1 MSDKSTIQN
10 PPRSPPISIPPKSRK
25 YRRNVRNSFFP
36 EPRRTNKLIKMDL
49 IQKAKNN
56 KIILKKE
63 LEIYKK
69 DLNIFTNLKNG
80 EKLGKVL
87 KSEENIKP
95 KTPENIKPN
104 PLEHKPIE
112 HKPIEPK
119 SLEPKPIEPKPL
131 EHKPLEHKSLEPKP
145 LEHNPPENSLK
156 KKYYKQ
162 IPYSGLWLSRWWY
175 SEGRDKTIEYLD
187 EDFLKFM
194 NYLDRIIDNLNTD
207 QSGVFVLLVN
217 NIREFI
223 NSIIPGLYNLKR
235 TYSEY
240 VKMVA
245 KVDSIILTLLDFKE
259 KTDNY
264 LSKHKQNVR
273 LTVKSKSRLIKT
285 NVPEIYDNMP
295 SNSV

>member
-1 MSDKSTIQN
+1 MSDKSTIRK

-95 KTPENIKPN
+95 KTPENIKHKTPEN
-104 PLEHKPIE
+104 IKPKPTEPKPIE
-112 HKPIEPK
+112 HK
-119 SLEPKPIEPKPL
+119 SLEPKPIEPKPI
-131 EHKPLEHKSLEPKP
+131 KHKSLEPNP
-145 LEHNPPENSLK
+145 LEHNPPESSLK

>member
-25 YRRNVRNSFFP
+25 YRRNVSNSFFP

-95 KTPENIKPN
+95 KTPENIKPKTPEN
-104 PLEHKPIE
+104 IKPKPTEPKPLEHKHIE

-119 SLEPKPIEPKPL
+119 T
-131 EHKPLEHKSLEPKP
+131 

>member
-1 MSDKSTIQN
+1 MSDKSTIQT

-95 KTPENIKPN
+95 KTPENIKPKTPENIKPN
-104 PLEHKPIE
+104 PLEHKHIE

-119 SLEPKPIEPKPL
+119 T
-131 EHKPLEHKSLEPKP
+131 

>member
-1 MSDKSTIQN
+1 MSGKSTIRK
-10 PPRSPPISIPPKSRK
+10 PPRSPPISIPPKSRRPK
-25 YRRNVRNSFFP
+25 QNLYNSFFP
-36 EPRRTNKLIKMDL
+36 EPRRSNKLIQMDL
-49 IQKAKNN
+49 IQKAKSN

-87 KSEENIKP
+87 KPEENIK
-95 KTPENIKPN
+95 
-104 PLEHKPIE
+104 HKPIE
-112 HKPIEPK
+112 HKTPEPTT
-119 SLEPKPIEPKPL
+119 I
-131 EHKPLEHKSLEPKP
+131 
-145 LEHNPPENSLK
+145 EHNPSENSLK
-156 KKYYKQ
+156 KIYYKQ
-162 IPYSGLWLSRWWY
+162 IPYIGLWISRWWY
-175 SEGRDKTIEYLD
+175 SEGREKTIEYLD
-187 EDFLKFM
+187 DDFLKFM
-194 NYLDRIIDNLNTD
+194 NYLDRIIVNLNTD

-223 NSIIPGLYNLKR
+223 NSIITGLYNLKQ

>member
-1 MSDKSTIQN
+1 MSDKSTIQT

-95 KTPENIKPN
+95 KTPENIKPKTPEN
-104 PLEHKPIE
+104 IKPKPTEPKPIE
-112 HKPIEPK
+112 HKP
-119 SLEPKPIEPKPL
+119 LEPKPIEPKPL
-131 EHKPLEHKSLEPKP
+131 EH
-145 LEHNPPENSLK
+145 NPPESSLK

>member
-1 MSDKSTIQN
+1 
-10 PPRSPPISIPPKSRK
+10 
-25 YRRNVRNSFFP
+25 
-36 EPRRTNKLIKMDL
+36 MDL

-69 DLNIFTNLKNG
+69 ELEIFTNLQNG
-80 EKLGKVL
+80 EKLGKEL
-87 KSEENIKP
+87 KLEPEVVNPKPSIEKPSVEKPSIEKPSIEKPSIEKPSVDKTSVDKPSVDKPSENI
-95 KTPENIKPN
+95 
-104 PLEHKPIE
+104 
-112 HKPIEPK
+112 
-119 SLEPKPIEPKPL
+119 
-131 EHKPLEHKSLEPKP
+131 
-145 LEHNPPENSLK
+145 LK

-162 IPYSGLWLSRWWY
+162 LPYRGLWISRWWY
-175 SEGRDKTIEYLD
+175 SEGRDKTIDYLD
-187 EDFLKFM
+187 EDFSKFM

-207 QSGVFVLLVN
+207 LSGVFVLLVN

-223 NSIIPGLYNLKR
+223 NSIITGLYNLKQ

-259 KTDNY
+259 KTDDY

-273 LTVKSKSRLIKT
+273 LTIKSKSKPIPT
-285 NVPEIYDNMP
+285 SVPEIYNNMP

>member
-1 MSDKSTIQN
+1 MSGKSTIRK
-10 PPRSPPISIPPKSRK
+10 PPRSPPISIPPKSR
-25 YRRNVRNSFFP
+25 RNKRNLYNSFFP
-36 EPRRTNKLIKMDL
+36 EPRRTNKLIQIDL

-87 KSEENIKP
+87 KSEENN
-95 KTPENIKPN
+95 EPN
-104 PLEHKPIE
+104 PLENIKHKP
-112 HKPIEPK
+112 
-119 SLEPKPIEPKPL
+119 
-131 EHKPLEHKSLEPKP
+131 
-145 LEHNPPENSLK
+145 PEGSLK

-223 NSIIPGLYNLKR
+223 NSIIPGLYNLKQ

-240 VKMVA
+240 IKMVA

-259 KTDNY
+259 KTDSY

-273 LTVKSKSRLIKT
+273 LTVKSKSIKIS
-285 NVPEIYDNMP
+285 VPEIYEDMP

>member
-1 MSDKSTIQN
+1 MSGKSTIRK
-10 PPRSPPISIPPKSRK
+10 PPRSPPISIPPKSR
-25 YRRNVRNSFFP
+25 RNKRNLYNSFFP
-36 EPRRTNKLIKMDL
+36 EPRRTNKLIQIDL

-87 KSEENIKP
+87 KSEENN
-95 KTPENIKPN
+95 EPN
-104 PLEHKPIE
+104 PLENIKHKP
-112 HKPIEPK
+112 
-119 SLEPKPIEPKPL
+119 LEPKPLENIKHKPLEPKPLENIKHKPL
-131 EHKPLEHKSLEPKP
+131 EHKPLEPNP
-145 LEHNPPENSLK
+145 LENIKHKPPEGSLK

-223 NSIIPGLYNLKR
+223 NSIIPGLYNLKQ

-240 VKMVA
+240 IKMVA

-259 KTDNY
+259 KTDSY

-273 LTVKSKSRLIKT
+273 LTVKSKSIKIS
-285 NVPEIYDNMP
+285 VPEIYEDMP

>member
-1 MSDKSTIQN
+1 
-10 PPRSPPISIPPKSRK
+10 
-25 YRRNVRNSFFP
+25 
-36 EPRRTNKLIKMDL
+36 MDL

-87 KSEENIKP
+87 KSEENIEP
-95 KTPENIKPN
+95 KTPENIK
-104 PLEHKPIE
+104 HKP
-112 HKPIEPK
+112 
-119 SLEPKPIEPKPL
+119 
-131 EHKPLEHKSLEPKP
+131 LEPKP
-145 LEHNPPENSLK
+145 LENIKHKPLVPKPLEPNPLEPNPIENIKPKPPENSLK

-259 KTDNY
+259 KTDSY

-273 LTVKSKSRLIKT
+273 LTVKSKSIQIS
-285 NVPEIYDNMP
+285 VPSEIYDNMP

>member
-1 MSDKSTIQN
+1 MSDKSTIQT

-95 KTPENIKPN
+95 KTPENIKPKTPEN
-104 PLEHKPIE
+104 IK
-112 HKPIEPK
+112 
-119 SLEPKPIEPKPL
+119 PKPIEPKPI
-131 EHKPLEHKSLEPKP
+131 EHKS
-145 LEHNPPENSLK
+145 LEHNPPESSLK

>member
-1 MSDKSTIQN
+1 MSDKSTIRK
-10 PPRSPPISIPPKSRK
+10 PPRSPPISIPPKSRR
-25 YRRNVRNSFFP
+25 YMRNVNNSFFP
-36 EPRRTNKLIKMDL
+36 EPRRTNKLIQLDL

-80 EKLGKVL
+80 EKLGKEL
-87 KSEENIKP
+87 KLEENIKH
-95 KTPENIKPN
+95 KTPEPKP
-104 PLEHKPIE
+104 
-112 HKPIEPK
+112 
-119 SLEPKPIEPKPL
+119 LEPKPIEPKPL
-131 EHKPLEHKSLEPKP
+131 EPNPLENIKHKT
-145 LEHNPPENSLK
+145 PENSLK

-273 LTVKSKSRLIKT
+273 LTIKT
-285 NVPEIYDNMP
+285 KSIQISVPKIYDNMP

>member
-1 MSDKSTIQN
+1 MSDKSTIRK
-10 PPRSPPISIPPKSRK
+10 PPRSPPISIPPKSR
-25 YRRNVRNSFFP
+25 RNKRNLYNSFFP
-36 EPRRTNKLIKMDL
+36 EPRRTNKLIQFDL

-95 KTPENIKPN
+95 NPLENIKHT
-104 PLEHKPIE
+104 PLESNP
-112 HKPIEPK
+112 
-119 SLEPKPIEPKPL
+119 
-131 EHKPLEHKSLEPKP
+131 LEPKP
-145 LEHNPPENSLK
+145 LENIKPKPPESSLK

-273 LTVKSKSRLIKT
+273 LTVKNKSIQIS
-285 NVPEIYDNMP
+285 VPSEIYDNMP

>member
-1 MSDKSTIQN
+1 MSDKSTIQT

-95 KTPENIKPN
+95 KTPENIKPKTPEN
-104 PLEHKPIE
+104 IK
-112 HKPIEPK
+112 
-119 SLEPKPIEPKPL
+119 PKPTEPKPL
-131 EHKPLEHKSLEPKP
+131 EPNPLEPNP
-145 LEHNPPENSLK
+145 LENIKPKSPENSLK

-194 NYLDRIIDNLNTD
+194 NYLDRIIDNLITD

>member
-1 MSDKSTIQN
+1 MSDKSTIRK
-10 PPRSPPISIPPKSRK
+10 PPRSPPISIPPKSR
-25 YRRNVRNSFFP
+25 RNKRNLYNSFFP
-36 EPRRTNKLIKMDL
+36 EPRRTNKLIQMDL

-87 KSEENIKP
+87 KLEENI
-95 KTPENIKPN
+95 EPN
-104 PLEHKPIE
+104 PLEHKP
-112 HKPIEPK
+112 
-119 SLEPKPIEPKPL
+119 LENIK
-131 EHKPLEHKSLEPKP
+131 HKPLEPNPLEPNP
-145 LEHNPPENSLK
+145 LEPNPLEPNPIENIKPKPPENSLK

-273 LTVKSKSRLIKT
+273 LTVKSKSIQIS
-285 NVPEIYDNMP
+285 VPSEIYDNMP

>member
-1 MSDKSTIQN
+1 MSGKSTIRK
-10 PPRSPPISIPPKSRK
+10 PPRSPPISIPPKSRRHK
-25 YRRNVRNSFFP
+25 QNLYNSFFP
-36 EPRRTNKLIKMDL
+36 EPRRSNKLIQMDL
-49 IQKAKNN
+49 IQKAKSN

-87 KSEENIKP
+87 KPEENIKH
-95 KTPENIKPN
+95 KTLEPTPLENIK
-104 PLEHKPIE
+104 HKPI
-112 HKPIEPK
+112 K
-119 SLEPKPIEPKPL
+119 
-131 EHKPLEHKSLEPKP
+131 
-145 LEHNPPENSLK
+145 HNPSENSLK
-156 KKYYKQ
+156 KIYYKQ
-162 IPYSGLWLSRWWY
+162 IPYSGLWISRWWY
-175 SEGRDKTIEYLD
+175 SEGREKTIKYLD

-194 NYLDRIIDNLNTD
+194 NYLDRIIVNLNTD

-223 NSIIPGLYNLKR
+223 NSIITGLYNLKQ

-259 KTDNY
+259 KTDSY

-273 LTVKSKSRLIKT
+273 LTVKSKSIQT
-285 NVPEIYDNMP
+285 SVPEIYDNMP

>member
-1 MSDKSTIQN
+1 MSDKSTIQT

-95 KTPENIKPN
+95 KTPENIKPKTPEN
-104 PLEHKPIE
+104 IKPKPTEPKPLEHKHIE

-119 SLEPKPIEPKPL
+119 T
-131 EHKPLEHKSLEPKP
+131 

-162 IPYSGLWLSRWWY
+162 IPYRGLWLSRWWY

>member
-1 MSDKSTIQN
+1 MSDKSTIRK

-36 EPRRTNKLIKMDL
+36 EPRRTNKLIKLDL

-87 KSEENIKP
+87 KSEENIEP
-95 KTPENIKPN
+95 KT
-104 PLEHKPIE
+104 
-112 HKPIEPK
+112 
-119 SLEPKPIEPKPL
+119 SEPKPL
-131 EHKPLEHKSLEPKP
+131 ENIKHKPLVPKP
-145 LEHNPPENSLK
+145 LEPNPLEPNPIENIKPKPPENSLK

>member
-1 MSDKSTIQN
+1 MSDKSTIQT

-95 KTPENIKPN
+95 KTPENIKPKTPEN
-104 PLEHKPIE
+104 IK
-112 HKPIEPK
+112 
-119 SLEPKPIEPKPL
+119 PKPTEPKPL
-131 EHKPLEHKSLEPKP
+131 EPNPLEPNP
-145 LEHNPPENSLK
+145 LENIKPKPPENSLK

-194 NYLDRIIDNLNTD
+194 NYLDRIIDNLITD